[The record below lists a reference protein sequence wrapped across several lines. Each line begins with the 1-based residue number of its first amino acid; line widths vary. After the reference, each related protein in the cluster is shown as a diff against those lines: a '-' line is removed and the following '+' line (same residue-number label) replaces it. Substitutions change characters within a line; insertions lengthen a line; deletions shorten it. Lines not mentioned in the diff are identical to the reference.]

1 MRLFL
6 LFSLILL
13 NLTKFYSQNNSYS
26 IKAIFDPSERKI
38 KIDQTISF
46 YNNEEFEIDYLIL
59 NDWAKTQLG
68 FEFKKNI
75 LELPYLL
82 GWRMIDK
89 LKFYPLKYINSIA
102 NRLTK

>member
-59 NDWAKTQLG
+59 NDWANSYSTSKSNLG
-68 FEFKKNI
+68 KRLSDERII
-75 LELPYLL
+75 L
-82 GWRMIDK
+82 
-89 LKFYPLKYINSIA
+89 YIT
-102 NRLTK
+102 L